1 MSCRSGR
8 CLRLAQLCDGQDD
21 CGDGT
26 DEQGCPCPQGWLAC
40 ADGRC
45 LPPALLCDGHP
56 DCPDAADEDSCLGG
70 WSPFGLP
77 RAPGTPSHKAHFAS
91 ANLPASAFPNPGSHW
106 EVGTCGGVSGGILSG
121 VRAMLWAQ
129 LLLSLAAGQVN
140 CTPGE
145 VSCVDGTCV
154 GAIRLCDGIWDCPD
168 GSDEGP
174 GHCPLPSLPIPPAGT
189 LPSPSAGSWETAPT
203 LLAGTSPGESPGGK
217 GVRGPEP
224 RGLGEAL
231 GEHLRGRLWGRCWA
245 GRSRA
250 QTQPPGATRMKEG

>member
-1 MSCRSGR
+1 MSRVARAPRAGWPVLTGGVCPRPCSATGTPTVQMLLTR
-8 CLRLAQLCDGQDD
+8 TPVLVGGPRL
-21 CGDGT
+21 
-26 DEQGCPCPQGWLAC
+26 
-40 ADGRC
+40 
-45 LPPALLCDGHP
+45 
-56 DCPDAADEDSCLGG
+56 DS
-70 WSPFGLP
+70 

-121 VRAMLWAQ
+121 VRAVLWAQ

-203 LLAGTSPGESPGGK
+203 PLASTGPGESTGGK

-231 GEHLRGRLWGRCWA
+231 GEHLGGRLWGRCWA

>member
-1 MSCRSGR
+1 MSRVAR
-8 CLRLAQLCDGQDD
+8 APRA
-21 CGDGT
+21 
-26 DEQGCPCPQGWLAC
+26 GWLVLTGGVCPRPCSAT
-40 ADGRC
+40 GT
-45 LPPALLCDGHP
+45 PTVQMLLTRTPVLVGGP
-56 DCPDAADEDSCLGG
+56 RLDS
-70 WSPFGLP
+70 

-121 VRAMLWAQ
+121 VRAVLWAQ

-189 LPSPSAGSWETAPT
+189 SPSPSAGSWETAPT
-203 LLAGTSPGESPGGK
+203 PLASTGPGESTGGK

-224 RGLGEAL
+224 RGLG
-231 GEHLRGRLWGRCWA
+231 GRWESISEGGFGAGA
-245 GRSRA
+245 GREGAGHRPSLLE
-250 QTQPPGATRMKEG
+250 PPG

>member
-1 MSCRSGR
+1 MSRVARAPRAGWPVLTGGVCPRPCSATGTPTVQMLLTR
-8 CLRLAQLCDGQDD
+8 TPVLVGGPRL
-21 CGDGT
+21 
-26 DEQGCPCPQGWLAC
+26 
-40 ADGRC
+40 
-45 LPPALLCDGHP
+45 
-56 DCPDAADEDSCLGG
+56 DS
-70 WSPFGLP
+70 

-121 VRAMLWAQ
+121 VRAVLWAQ

-203 LLAGTSPGESPGGK
+203 PLASTGPGESTGGK
-217 GVRGPEP
+217 GVRGPEL
-224 RGLGEAL
+224 RGLG
-231 GEHLRGRLWGRCWA
+231 GRWESISEGGFGAGA
-245 GRSRA
+245 GREGAGHRPSLLE
-250 QTQPPGATRMKEG
+250 PPG

>member
-1 MSCRSGR
+1 MSRVARAPRAGWPVLTGGVCPRPCSATGTPTVQMLLTR
-8 CLRLAQLCDGQDD
+8 TPVLVGGPRL
-21 CGDGT
+21 
-26 DEQGCPCPQGWLAC
+26 
-40 ADGRC
+40 
-45 LPPALLCDGHP
+45 
-56 DCPDAADEDSCLGG
+56 DS
-70 WSPFGLP
+70 

-121 VRAMLWAQ
+121 VRAVLWAQ

-203 LLAGTSPGESPGGK
+203 LLASTSPGESPGGK

-231 GEHLRGRLWGRCWA
+231 GEHLGGRLWGRCWA